1 MNWFETLKAADFGFY
16 SDYDQA
22 GTYLQSPFQQRQT
35 PIMSRQ
41 ETDKILADEPDW
53 NPSEAEKSQFYAQ
66 NRQMQMQG
74 LRSLQEGPSRQ
85 DLRQRKETFHDKFVP
100 DIFNTGAK
108 GKYGI
113 SQQYLGGADDRYED
127 AAVTNL
133 SAYGQEYEEP
143 RNPYSQQFHDE
154 FQRRKA
160 RQGEIISEMER
171 LIAEGKTD
179 TPEYRQLDE
188 EVDAI
193 DPYGDISDWREQL
206 GEKEHNW
213 ELSVARQQ
221 AIGEADKKIIPSLV
235 NTNVHEVGHNAT
247 MREIH
252 AAIDAEEGLTP
263 EQKQA
268 KKKYADEYAAFTI
281 GDFSDPRLA
290 YDEDG
295 NPLDEE
301 ERWQNVIQS
310 RQDKMK
316 THPATWEWAEQLKR
330 RGGQQ

>member
-16 SDYDQA
+16 SDDNQA
-22 GTYLQSPFQQRQT
+22 GTYLNSPFQQRQT
-35 PIMSRQ
+35 PTMSRQ
-41 ETDKILADEPDW
+41 ESDKILEEEGFGNW
-53 NPSEAEKSQFYAQ
+53 SEADKYNFYAGGQ
-66 NRQMQMQG
+66 QMEMQG
-74 LRSLQEGPSRQ
+74 LRSLQERPSNET
-85 DLRQRKETFHDKFVP
+85 LMQRKEVLADKFSP

-108 GKYGI
+108 GQYGI
-113 SQQYLGGADDRYED
+113 SQQYLGGSDKYED

-143 RNPYSQQFHDE
+143 KNPYEQQFYEE

-160 RQGEIISEMER
+160 RQDEIVSEMER
-171 LIAEGKTD
+171 LSAEGKVD
-179 TPEYRQLDE
+179 TPEFRQLDE
-188 EVDAI
+188 EIDAL
-193 DPYGDISDWREQL
+193 DPYGDTTDWREQL
-206 GEKEHNW
+206 GEKEQNW
-213 ELSVARQQ
+213 ELGGARQQ

-235 NTNVHEVGHNAT
+235 STNVHEVGHNAT

-263 EQKQA
+263 EQKEA

-301 ERWQNVIQS
+301 ERWKNVVQS

-316 THPATWEWAEQLKR
+316 IHPATGEWAEQLKR